1 MQDRVQG
8 DLAVVAAL
16 AVADDEMAFAGR
28 GPDVVEVEGDDLAD
42 AQPGVEADR
51 GDGAVA
57 GLGLLCGS

>member
-1 MQDRVQG
+1 
-8 DLAVVAAL
+8 VAAL